1 MSRFNFSTL
10 NLSKA
15 NFGKLNISNLTF
27 GKFTF
32 GKLKLAKVIAIAA
45 MALSLASCTSV
56 NSKVGGFLDLDTDLQ
71 LSFVVDK
78 SVNPDDSKVSSPL
91 IIRMYELKST
101 KAFEN
106 ANFIDLYER
115 DSEVLGKT
123 MITQQS
129 LKPIQPSED
138 STARFVLSKG
148 TKYIGLYAEFLQ
160 YEDAKYKVIIPVAE
174 TNVVSSTAKVQ
185 LFENKMIV
193 LK

>member
-1 MSRFNFSTL
+1 MITTMILIKSNKLT
-10 NLSKA
+10 NLRKITEQ
-15 NFGKLNISNLTF
+15 KMKRLNIS
-27 GKFTF
+27 
-32 GKLKLAKVIAIAA
+32 KLYFSKIIAIAA
-45 MALSLASCTSV
+45 VAFSLASCTSV
-56 NSKVGGFLDLDTDLQ
+56 NSKVGGFLDLDTDLK

-78 SVNPDDSKVSSPL
+78 SINPDDSKVSSPL

-115 DSEVLGKT
+115 DVDVLGKT

-129 LKPIQPSED
+129 LKPIQPNED
-138 STARFVLSKG
+138 RTARFVLSKG

-185 LFENKMIV
+185 LTENKMII

>member
-1 MSRFNFSTL
+1 MSRFNFRTLNFNTL
-10 NLSKA
+10 NLSK
-15 NFGKLNISNLTF
+15 GNISKL
-27 GKFTF
+27 TF
-32 GKLKLAKVIAIAA
+32 GKLKLAKLIAIAA
-45 MALSLASCTSV
+45 MAFSLASCTSV

>member
-1 MSRFNFSTL
+1 MSKF
-10 NLSKA
+10 
-15 NFGKLNISNLTF
+15 NISKILCI
-27 GKFTF
+27 
-32 GKLKLAKVIAIAA
+32 AAIAFT
-45 MALSLASCTSV
+45 LASCTSV
-56 NSKVGGFLDLDTDLQ
+56 NSKVGGLLDLDTDLK

-78 SVNPDDSKVSSPL
+78 NINPDDSKVSSPL
-91 IIRMYELKST
+91 IVRMYELKST

-115 DSEVLGKT
+115 DTDVLGKT

-129 LKPIQPSED
+129 LKPIQPNED

-148 TKYIGLYAEFLQ
+148 TKFIGLYAEFLQ

-185 LFENKMIV
+185 LSENMMVI

>member
-1 MSRFNFSTL
+1 MYGIIMNRL
-10 NLSKA
+10 
-15 NFGKLNISNLTF
+15 NFGKLLTI
-27 GKFTF
+27 FT
-32 GKLKLAKVIAIAA
+32 V
-45 MALSLASCTSV
+45 ALTLASCTSV
-56 NSKVGGFLDLDTDLQ
+56 NSKVGGLLDLDTDLK
-71 LSFVVDK
+71 LRFVVDE
-78 SVNPDDSKVSSPL
+78 SVNPDDNKVSSPL
-91 IIRMYELKST
+91 IVRMYELKST

-123 MITQQS
+123 MITEQS
-129 LKPIQPSED
+129 LKAIQPSED
-138 STARFVLSKG
+138 RTANFVLSKG

-185 LFENKMIV
+185 LTENKMII

>member
-1 MSRFNFSTL
+1 MIKSTL
-10 NLSKA
+10 S
-15 NFGKLNISNLTF
+15 
-27 GKFTF
+27 
-32 GKLKLAKVIAIAA
+32 KLAALAA
-45 MALSLASCTSV
+45 VVLTLASCTSV
-56 NSKVGGFLDLDTDLQ
+56 NTKVGGLLDLDTDLQ

-78 SVNPDDSKVSSPL
+78 SLNPDDSKVSSPV
-91 IIRMYELKST
+91 IVRMYELKST

-123 MITQQS
+123 MITEQS
-129 LKPIQPSED
+129 LKPIQPSEGR
-138 STARFVLSKG
+138 TAKFVLSKG

-160 YEDAKYKVIIPVAE
+160 YEDAKYKVIIPVAQ

-185 LFENKMIV
+185 LTENKMIV

>member
-1 MSRFNFSTL
+1 MYGTKMHKFNFS
-10 NLSKA
+10 
-15 NFGKLNISNLTF
+15 KLL
-27 GKFTF
+27 
-32 GKLKLAKVIAIAA
+32 VIAAVV
-45 MALSLASCTSV
+45 LTLASCTSV
-56 NSKVGGFLDLDTDLQ
+56 NSKVGGLLDLDTDLK
-71 LSFVVDK
+71 LRFVVDK

-91 IIRMYELKST
+91 IVRMYELKSV

-123 MITQQS
+123 MITQQA
-129 LKPIQPSED
+129 LKPIQPSENR
-138 STARFVLSKG
+138 TAKFVLSKG

-160 YEDAKYKVIIPVAE
+160 YENAKYKVIIPVAE

-185 LFENKMIV
+185 LTENKMII

>member
-1 MSRFNFSTL
+1 MSRFNI
-10 NLSKA
+10 SKI
-15 NFGKLNISNLTF
+15 LC
-27 GKFTF
+27 
-32 GKLKLAKVIAIAA
+32 IAA
-45 MALSLASCTSV
+45 MALTLASCTSV
-56 NSKVGGFLDLDTDLQ
+56 NSKVGSLLDLDTDLK

-78 SVNPDDSKVSSPL
+78 NVNPDDSKVSSPL
-91 IIRMYELKST
+91 IVRMYELKSI

-123 MITQQS
+123 MITEQA
-129 LKPIQPSED
+129 LKPIQPNED
-138 STARFVLSKG
+138 RTARFVLSKG

-160 YEDAKYKVIIPVAE
+160 YENAKYKVIIPVAE

-185 LFENKMIV
+185 LSENKMII